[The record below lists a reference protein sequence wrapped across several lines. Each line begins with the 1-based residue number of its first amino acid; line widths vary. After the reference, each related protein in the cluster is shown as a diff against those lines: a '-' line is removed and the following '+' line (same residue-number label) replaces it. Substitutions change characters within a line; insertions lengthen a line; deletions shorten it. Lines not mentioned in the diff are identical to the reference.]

1 MEEKRR
7 VPLDTSTHVSEE
19 KGTNDRRS
27 DRAIQTGRVT
37 LAYTYKKL
45 NKLQVEETQEE
56 THVGT
61 NYSNLKDSLKNS
73 IMNM

>member
-1 MEEKRR
+1 M
-7 VPLDTSTHVSEE
+7 PLDTSTHVSEE
-19 KGTNDRRS
+19 KGTNDG
-27 DRAIQTGRVT
+27 TGRVT
-37 LAYTYKKL
+37 LAYMYKKL

-61 NYSNLKDSLKNS
+61 DYSNLKDSLKNS